1 MSLKS
6 TELSWHKIAQHYQAK
21 EKNVIT
27 YPDAQEEL
35 IFSLSGFCLEFLKL
49 QQQYGSSAIVA
60 IGTRQKLA
68 SGQKLKLQRNK
79 NRNERLGL
87 IRSEGGYQRH
97 TMEHQ
102 WEQVNALNHEK
113 KIPKTKKMMI
123 FVATHPRHFGISKE
137 LGIHLSQIH
146 LLLFYFFIWEKFF
159 WS

>member
-1 MSLKS
+1 M
-6 TELSWHKIAQHYQAK
+6 
-21 EKNVIT
+21 
-27 YPDAQEEL
+27 
-35 IFSLSGFCLEFLKL
+35 
-49 QQQYGSSAIVA
+49 A

-68 SGQKLKLQRNK
+68 WGQKLKLQRNK

-146 LLLFYFFIWEKFF
+146 LLLFYFFTWAKYFSSNSQTARLFPCSTYCSARIFSYHIMLWLGFQLKTVEWHFEGRF
-159 WS
+159 TN